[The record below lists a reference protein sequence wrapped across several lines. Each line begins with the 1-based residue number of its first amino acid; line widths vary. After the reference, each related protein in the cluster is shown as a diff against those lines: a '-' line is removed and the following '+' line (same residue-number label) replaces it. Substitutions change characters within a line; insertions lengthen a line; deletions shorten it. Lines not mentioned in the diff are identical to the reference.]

1 MARKTRPHEGLPR
14 HERYIYGEG
23 EIEINQGRRK
33 ASLTVRNTG
42 DRAVQICSH
51 YHFFEVN
58 RAISFDRDAA
68 FGMHLDLPAGN
79 AIRIEPGDTHNVNLV
94 EYGGGLRVY
103 GFSGLVDGSV
113 RADKARRVALER
125 MDILG
130 FLDEPA
136 GQGGTAEKA
145 PPKKVPAAAAQK
157 APPKKVPAAAAQKAP
172 PKKAPAAAAQKTP
185 AASAKKA
192 PAAAAKKTPAASAKK
207 APAASARKA
216 PAASRKKG

>member
-103 GFSGLVDGSV
+103 GFGGLVDGSV

-145 PPKKVPAAAAQK
+145 PPKKAPAAAA
-157 APPKKVPAAAAQKAP
+157 
-172 PKKAPAAAAQKTP
+172 KKAPAAAAKKTP

-192 PAAAAKKTPAASAKK
+192 PAAAAQKAPAASAKK

>member
-113 RADKARRVALER
+113 RADKAHRVALER

-130 FLDEPA
+130 FLDVPA
-136 GQGGTAEKA
+136 GQGGSPDGAA
-145 PPKKVPAAAAQK
+145 KKT
-157 APPKKVPAAAAQKAP
+157 P
-172 PKKAPAAAAQKTP
+172 PKKAPAATPKKAP
-185 AASAKKA
+185 AAAAKKA
-192 PAAAAKKTPAASAKK
+192 PAAAAKK
-207 APAASARKA
+207 A

>member
-1 MARKTRPHEGLPR
+1 MARKTRAHEGLPR
-14 HERYIYGEG
+14 HERYIYGDG

-33 ASLTVRNTG
+33 VSLTVRNTG

-113 RADKARRVALER
+113 RGDKAHRLALER
-125 MDILG
+125 MDIFG
-130 FLDEPA
+130 FLDVPA
-136 GQGGTAEKA
+136 GQDGSPDGAAE
-145 PPKKVPAAAAQK
+145 
-157 APPKKVPAAAAQKAP
+157 KAP
-172 PKKAPAAAAQKTP
+172 PKKAPAAAAKKAP

-192 PAAAAKKTPAASAKK
+192 PAASTRKAPAAAAKKAPAASTRKAPAASAKK

>member
-1 MARKTRPHEGLPR
+1 MARKTREHEGLPR
-14 HERYIYGEG
+14 HERYMYGEG

-58 RAISFDRDAA
+58 RAISFDREAA

-79 AIRIEPGDTHNVNLV
+79 AIRIEPGDTHNVDLV

-113 RADKARRVALER
+113 RTDKAHRVALER

-130 FLDEPA
+130 FLDAPA
-136 GQGGTAEKA
+136 DQDEGPDGAAEKTS
-145 PPKKVPAAAAQK
+145 Q
-157 APPKKVPAAAAQKAP
+157 
-172 PKKAPAAAAQKTP
+172 
-185 AASAKKA
+185 KKA

>member
-33 ASLTVRNTG
+33 ARLTVRNTG

-79 AIRIEPGDTHNVNLV
+79 AIRIEPGDTHDVNLV
-94 EYGGGLRVY
+94 EYGGGRRVY

-113 RADKARRVALER
+113 RADKAHRIALER

-130 FLDEPA
+130 FLDEPP
-136 GQGGTAEKA
+136 GQVESSGGAAKKA
-145 PPKKVPAAAAQK
+145 PA
-157 APPKKVPAAAAQKAP
+157 
-172 PKKAPAAAAQKTP
+172 KKAPAAAAKKAP
-185 AASAKKA
+185 AAAAKKA

>member
-103 GFSGLVDGSV
+103 GFGGLVDGSV

-136 GQGGTAEKA
+136 GQGGTAK
-145 PPKKVPAAAAQK
+145 
-157 APPKKVPAAAAQKAP
+157 KAP
-172 PKKAPAAAAQKTP
+172 PKKAPAAAAKKAPAAAAKKTP

-192 PAAAAKKTPAASAKK
+192 PAAAAQKAPAASAKK

>member
-1 MARKTRPHEGLPR
+1 MARKTRAHEGLPK

-33 ASLTVRNTG
+33 VSLTVRNTG

-103 GFSGLVDGSV
+103 GFSGLVDGSA
-113 RADKARRVALER
+113 RADKAHRVALER

-130 FLDEPA
+130 FLDVPA
-136 GQGGTAEKA
+136 GQDESSGGAA
-145 PPKKVPAAAAQK
+145 KKT
-157 APPKKVPAAAAQKAP
+157 P
-172 PKKAPAAAAQKTP
+172 PKKAPAAAA
-185 AASAKKA
+185 KKA
-192 PAAAAKKTPAASAKK
+192 PAASAKK

>member
-145 PPKKVPAAAAQK
+145 PPKKAPAAAA
-157 APPKKVPAAAAQKAP
+157 
-172 PKKAPAAAAQKTP
+172 KKAPAASARKAP
-185 AASAKKA
+185 AAAAKKA
-192 PAAAAKKTPAASAKK
+192 PAAAAKKTPAAAAKK

-216 PAASRKKG
+216 PEASRKKG

>member
-14 HERYIYGEG
+14 HERYIYDEG

-113 RADKARRVALER
+113 RADKAHRVALER

-136 GQGGTAEKA
+136 GQGGTAK
-145 PPKKVPAAAAQK
+145 
-157 APPKKVPAAAAQKAP
+157 KAP
-172 PKKAPAAAAQKTP
+172 PKKAPAAAAQKAP
-185 AASAKKA
+185 AAAAQKAPAAAAKKA